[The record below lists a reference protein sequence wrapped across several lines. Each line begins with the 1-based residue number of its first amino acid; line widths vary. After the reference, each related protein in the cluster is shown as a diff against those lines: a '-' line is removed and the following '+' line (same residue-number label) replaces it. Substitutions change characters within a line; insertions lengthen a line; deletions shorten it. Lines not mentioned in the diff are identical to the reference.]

1 MLNQI
6 FEAIKFSIGAILS
19 KTVNISASVR
29 RIISILLYVA
39 SGSLLLSILIILPV
53 ATKVDKNKDELLR
66 KFMLIDREDVKT

>member
-6 FEAIKFSIGAILS
+6 YEAIKFSIDAILS
-19 KTVNISASVR
+19 ETVNISDSVK